1 MKFTTSFVV
10 ALLASVASATP
21 IEKRHNKFLV
31 HQIERYDISGTGKRD
46 EQLKFD
52 DTGIRYTVD
61 LEIGSSKEKVKVMID
76 SGSWRLNVPGPNAPC
91 LGKEACPAGSVFHPD
106 KSTTFKN
113 LSVPAGSYYGRG
125 DTSVI
130 GFTVHDD
137 FFLDNGDKIPQFEF
151 DLANYTSF
159 EMGWFGVRRT
169 PDHNE
174 SYVYAAKKAGLIDTA
189 GFSLYLGSDDKTGT
203 FLVGGVD
210 KAKYEGD
217 FAFFESD
224 FTIQGKSITTG
235 DGKVIPLTN
244 TVEIDSGNP
253 YLSLDQDIFDAINKE
268 VGANE
273 YGVAPCDQVLNTN
286 KSLKVDLGDVTIEIP
301 YSDLYFEQSDN
312 PDYCDTYITD
322 TYDTGGDQ
330 NLGLPF
336 IRQIY
341 LTSSFDSKK
350 LGIAPVKHTDESNIV
365 DFWF

>member
-1 MKFTTSFVV
+1 MKFTTSIVV
-10 ALLASVASATP
+10 ALFASVTSATP
-21 IEKRHNKFLV
+21 IEKRHNKFFV
-31 HQIERYDISGTGKRD
+31 HQIEKYDISGSGKRD
-46 EQLKFD
+46 ESLNFD

-76 SGSWRLNVPGPNAPC
+76 TGSWRLNIPGPNAPC
-91 LGKEACPAGSVFHPD
+91 LGTGTCPAGSVFHPD

-113 LSVPAGSYYGRG
+113 SSISAASYYGRG
-125 DTSVI
+125 KTSVI
-130 GFTVHDD
+130 GYTVHDD
-137 FFLDNGDKIPQFEF
+137 LFLDNGDKIPQFEF

-159 EMGWFGVRRT
+159 QMGWFGVRHST
-169 PDHNE
+169 YPSE
-174 SYVYAAKKAGLIDTA
+174 SYVYAAKKAGLIDTP
-189 GFSLYLGSDDKTGT
+189 GFSLYLGSDEKTGT

-210 KAKYEGD
+210 RAKYEGD

-224 FTIQGKSITTG
+224 FVIQGKSITTG
-235 DGKVIPLTN
+235 NGTVLPLTN

-253 YLSLDQDIFDAINKE
+253 YLSLDKDIFDAINKE

-273 YGVAPCDQVLNTN
+273 YGVAPCDQVLNTD

-301 YSDLYFEQSDN
+301 YSDLYFEKSDK
-312 PDYCDTYITD
+312 PGYCDTYITD
-322 TYDTGGDQ
+322 TYETGGAQ

-350 LGIAPVKHTDESNIV
+350 LGIAPVKYTDESDIV